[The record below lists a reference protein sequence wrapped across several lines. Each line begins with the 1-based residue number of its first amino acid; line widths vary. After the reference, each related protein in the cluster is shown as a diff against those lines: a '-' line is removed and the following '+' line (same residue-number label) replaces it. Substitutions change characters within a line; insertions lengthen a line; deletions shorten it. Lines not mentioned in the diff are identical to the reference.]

1 LDESRK
7 LQDALQGRR
16 LTSLTKALSA
26 IADNLGYRL
35 KPPHT
40 EIVRFQAKEEGDRFE
55 IEFSAKLHLHYCSLE
70 PPHEGLIFT
79 VEFSG
84 EALADSPNPP
94 VDELFYAGRVDSFA
108 ILGYGARWEGKRVP
122 TPKKFIQNLEVPSQN
137 ITSIAL
143 KDFLGR
149 IAT

>member
-1 LDESRK
+1 LDGSIK

-35 KPPHT
+35 KPPYT
-40 EIVRFQAKEEGDRFE
+40 EIVRFQANDEGDRFE
-55 IEFSAKLHLHYCSLE
+55 VEFCAKLYLHYCLE
-70 PPHEGLIFT
+70 PLEGLIFT

-84 EALADSPNPP
+84 ETLQDSPNPP
-94 VDELFYAGRVDSFA
+94 VDELFYAGAVDSFA
-108 ILGYGARWEGKRVP
+108 IFGYGTRWGGERVP
-122 TPKKFIQNLEVPSQN
+122 TPKKFTENLEVPSEN
-137 ITSIAL
+137 ITSITIN
-143 KDFLGR
+143 DFFGK